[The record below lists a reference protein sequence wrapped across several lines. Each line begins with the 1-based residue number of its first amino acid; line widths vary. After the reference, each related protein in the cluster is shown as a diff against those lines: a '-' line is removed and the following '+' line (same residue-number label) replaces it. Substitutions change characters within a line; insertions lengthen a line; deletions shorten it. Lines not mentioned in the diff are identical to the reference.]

1 MNLNEAKQY
10 LNEKGYILVEKIL
23 TGSFENEY
31 EVEPTIDGTEYY
43 ILYSAEINYEV
54 YPADPDVGINGED
67 FKFSLN
73 GEPTIKFV
81 QKDFNKNH
89 YDTTV
94 FDDENE
100 NVEKFMQTDIGKTC
114 MKYVLA
120 DINNKIEK
128 KDFDTEM
135 EDEREKAAY
144 DEDEAFEEERLY
156 R

>member
-10 LNEKGYILVEKIL
+10 LNEKGYILVEKIV
-23 TGSFENEY
+23 TGSFENAY
-31 EVEPTIDGTEYY
+31 EVEPTIDGEEYY

-54 YPADPDVGINGED
+54 YPAESDVGVGED

-73 GEPTIKFV
+73 GEPTIILV
-81 QKDFNKNH
+81 QKDFNNNH

-94 FDDENE
+94 FDDGNT
-100 NVEKFMQTDIGKTC
+100 EKFMATDIGKTC

-120 DINNKIEK
+120 DINKKIENQ
-128 KDFDTEM
+128 DFDTEM
-135 EDEREKAAY
+135 ENEREKAAY
-144 DEDEAFEEERLY
+144 DEDESFEEERLY

>member
-10 LNEKGYILVEKIL
+10 LNNRGYILVEKIL

-31 EVEPTIDGTEYY
+31 
-43 ILYSAEINYEV
+43 SAEINYEV
-54 YPADPDVGINGED
+54 YPAEQDVGINTESY
-67 FKFSLN
+67 KFSLN
-73 GEPTIKFV
+73 GEPTIILV

-94 FDDENE
+94 FDDGNT
-100 NVEKFMQTDIGKTC
+100 EKFMQSDIGKTC

-128 KDFDTEM
+128 QDFDTEM
-135 EDEREKAAY
+135 ENEREKAAY

>member
-10 LNEKGYILVEKIL
+10 LNNRGYILVENIIS
-23 TGSFENEY
+23 GSFEHEY
-31 EVEPTIDGTEYY
+31 EIEPTIDGSDYY

-54 YPADPDVGINGED
+54 YGAERDVGVGED

-73 GEPTIKFV
+73 GEPTIILV
-81 QKDFNKNH
+81 QKDLNKNH

-94 FDDENE
+94 FDDG

-120 DINNKIEK
+120 DINKKIKEG
-128 KDFDTEM
+128 DFADEM
-135 EDEREKAAY
+135 DAEQ
-144 DEDEAFEEERLY
+144 ERLY
-156 R
+156 GEE

>member
-10 LNEKGYILVEKIL
+10 LNNRGYILVENIIS
-23 TGSFENEY
+23 GSFEHEY
-31 EVEPTIDGTEYY
+31 EIEPTIDGSVYY

-54 YPADPDVGINGED
+54 YGAERDVGVGED

-73 GEPTIKFV
+73 GEPTIILV
-81 QKDFNKNH
+81 QKDLNKNH

-94 FDDENE
+94 FDDG

-120 DINNKIEK
+120 DINKKIKEG
-128 KDFDTEM
+128 DFA
-135 EDEREKAAY
+135 DEIDAEQ
-144 DEDEAFEEERLY
+144 ERLY
-156 R
+156 GEE

>member
-10 LNEKGYILVEKIL
+10 LNNRGYILVENIIS
-23 TGSFENEY
+23 GSFEHEY
-31 EVEPTIDGTEYY
+31 EIEPTIDGSVYY

-54 YPADPDVGINGED
+54 YGAERDVGIGED

-73 GEPTIKFV
+73 GEPTIILV
-81 QKDFNKNH
+81 QKDLNKNH

-94 FDDENE
+94 FDDG

-120 DINNKIEK
+120 DINKKIKEG
-128 KDFDTEM
+128 DFADEM
-135 EDEREKAAY
+135 DAEQ
-144 DEDEAFEEERLY
+144 ERLY
-156 R
+156 GEE

>member
-10 LNEKGYILVEKIL
+10 LNNRGYILVENIIS
-23 TGSFENEY
+23 GSFEHEY
-31 EVEPTIDGTEYY
+31 EIEPTIDGSVYY

-54 YPADPDVGINGED
+54 YGAERDVGVGED

-73 GEPTIKFV
+73 GEPTIILV
-81 QKDFNKNH
+81 QKDLNKNH

-94 FDDENE
+94 FDDG

-120 DINNKIEK
+120 DINKKIKEG
-128 KDFDTEM
+128 DFADEM
-135 EDEREKAAY
+135 DAEQ
-144 DEDEAFEEERLY
+144 ERLY
-156 R
+156 GEE

>member
-1 MNLNEAKQY
+1 MDLREAKQF
-10 LNEKGYILVEKIL
+10 LNGKGYILVENIIS
-23 TGSFENEY
+23 GSFENEY
-31 EVEPTIDGTEYY
+31 EVEPTIDGSDYY

-54 YPADPDVGINGED
+54 YGAERDVGINGESY
-67 FKFSLN
+67 KFSLN
-73 GEPTIKFV
+73 GEPTIILV

-94 FDDENE
+94 FDNG

-120 DINNKIEK
+120 DIDEKIEK
-128 KDFDTEM
+128 QDFDTEM
-135 EDEREKAAY
+135 ENEREKAAY
-144 DEDEAFEEERLY
+144 DEDEAWEEERLY